1 MRFRYIALAAL
12 ISLLCASFLSV
23 PLSRR
28 AFRAAEKEGAVIVI
42 VDAGHGGEDGG
53 AVSGDGL
60 RESEVNLAVALRLD
74 QLLGL
79 CGIPSVLTRESEEIA
94 YPDSA
99 VTTRQRKQADQEY
112 RAALIRST
120 ENAVLLSIHQNKYP
134 ASGPRGAQVFY
145 ASTPG
150 SEEFAKTVQ
159 DLLAILC
166 GDRRK
171 AAPVSPDIYL
181 MHQAACPAI
190 LVECGFLS
198 NPEELALLKTDT
210 YRTKLALVLAAGCLR
225 QYQELEAHYGKG

>member
-1 MRFRYIALAAL
+1 MRFRYLILAAMLIL
-12 ISLLCASFLSV
+12 ISTCVISV

-28 AFRAAEKEGAVIVI
+28 AYRSAGTAGTVII

-53 AVSGDGL
+53 AVSADGL

-79 CGIPSVLTRESEEIA
+79 CGIPAKLTRDSESIA

-99 VTTRQRKQADQEY
+99 KSTRQRKRADQEY
-112 RAALIRST
+112 RAALIRGT

-134 ASGPRGAQVFY
+134 STGPRGAQVFY
-145 ASTPG
+145 GSAEG
-150 SEEFAKTVQ
+150 SEDFAKSMQ
-159 DLLAILC
+159 GMLALLC

-171 AAPVSPDIYL
+171 AAPISEDIYL

-198 NPEELALLKTDT
+198 NPEELALLKTDA
-210 YRTKLALVLAAGCLR
+210 YRTKLALALAGGCLVH
-225 QYQELEAHYGKG
+225 YQELEAHYGKG